1 MFGSNTIVGLFGK
14 SPFKPTQKHMEV
26 VEQCAS
32 ECIPL
37 FEALLAGDGEQVAAH
52 KDRVFVLENEADDV
66 KNQIRSQ
73 LPKSLFMPIDR
84 RDLLDLLHA
93 QDSIADTA
101 QDVAGLVTIRELEI
115 LEIFRGKLTPYV
127 ERNVDAVKQ
136 CKEVVGL
143 LDELLEMGFRG
154 REVDQVEEMVTK
166 LGEIESE
173 TDDQGIELTG
183 LLFQHG
189 DEMSPPTFFLWYE
202 LFQKLGDIAD
212 YAEDVGDRLRLLVA
226 R

>member
-1 MFGSNTIVGLFGK
+1 MFGSNPIAGLFGK
-14 SPFKPTQKHMEV
+14 SPFKPTQRHMEAV
-26 VEQCAS
+26 AECAS
-32 ECIPL
+32 ECVPL
-37 FEALLAGDGEQVAAH
+37 FEALLAGDSEKATAH
-52 KDRVFVLENEADDV
+52 KDRVFELENDADDI

-101 QDVAGLVTIRELEI
+101 QDVAGLVTIRDLEI
-115 LEIFRGKLTPYV
+115 PQFFRGLLPAYV
-127 ERNVDAVKQ
+127 QRNVDAVQQ
-136 CKEVVGL
+136 CKEVINL

-154 REVDQVEEMVTK
+154 REVDQVEEMVQK

-173 TDDQGIELTG
+173 TDDQGMELTG
-183 LLFQHG
+183 LLFEHG

-212 YAEDVGDRLRLLVA
+212 FAEDVGDRLRLLVA

>member
-1 MFGSNTIVGLFGK
+1 MFGSNPIAGLFGK
-14 SPFKPTQKHMEV
+14 SPFKPTQKHMEA
-26 VEQCAS
+26 VEKCAS
-32 ECIPL
+32 EIIVL
-37 FEALLAGDGEQVAAH
+37 FEALAAGDQEQAVIH
-52 KDRVFVLENEADDV
+52 KDRVFELENEADEV

-101 QDVAGLVTIRELEI
+101 QDVAGLVTIRDLEI
-115 LEIFRGKLTPYV
+115 PEVFQDLLKVYV
-127 ERNVDAVKQ
+127 QRNVDAVRQ
-136 CKEVVGL
+136 CKAVISL
-143 LDELLEMGFRG
+143 LDELLEIGFRG
-154 REVDQVEEMVTK
+154 REVDRVEEMVQK
-166 LGEIESE
+166 LSEIESE
-173 TDDQGIELTG
+173 TDDQGIELTR
-183 LLFQHG
+183 LLFKNG

-202 LFQKLGDIAD
+202 LFQRLGDIAD

>member
-1 MFGSNTIVGLFGK
+1 MFGKNPIAGLFGK
-14 SPFKPTQKHMEV
+14 SPFKPTQKHMEAV
-26 VEQCAS
+26 TQCAA

-37 FEALLAGDGEQVAAH
+37 FEALLAGDGDKLTEC
-52 KDRVFVLENEADDV
+52 KDRIFELENDADSI
-66 KNQIRSQ
+66 KNQIRAH
-73 LPKSLFMPIDR
+73 LPKSLMMPIDR

-101 QDVAGLVTIRELEI
+101 QDVAGLVTIREFEI
-115 LEIFRGKLTPYV
+115 PEFFRDKLAPYV
-127 ERNVDAVKQ
+127 ERNVDAVLQ

-154 REVDQVEEMVTK
+154 REVDQVEELVEK
-166 LGEIESE
+166 LGAIE
-173 TDDQGIELTG
+173 TDTDNQGIELTG

-189 DEMSPPTFFLWYE
+189 DQMSPPTFFLWYE
-202 LFQKLGDIAD
+202 LFQRLGDIAD

>member
-1 MFGSNTIVGLFGK
+1 MFGSNPIAGLFGK
-14 SPFKPTQKHMEV
+14 SPFKPTQKHMEA
-26 VEQCAS
+26 VEKCAS
-32 ECIPL
+32 EIVAL
-37 FEALLAGDGEQVAAH
+37 FEALFAGDRAQAEAH
-52 KDRVFVLENEADDV
+52 KDRVFELENEADDI

-101 QDVAGLVTIRELEI
+101 QDVAGLLTIRELDIPEV
-115 LEIFRGKLTPYV
+115 FRDLLMVYV
-127 ERNVDAVKQ
+127 QRNVDAVRQ
-136 CKEVVGL
+136 CKSVIGL

-154 REVDQVEEMVTK
+154 RDVDRVEEMVQK
-166 LGEIESE
+166 LSEIESE
-173 TDDQGIELTG
+173 TDDQGIELTR
-183 LLFQHG
+183 LLYQHG

>member
-1 MFGSNTIVGLFGK
+1 MFGKNPIAGLFGK
-14 SPFKPTQKHMEV
+14 SPFKPTQKHMEA
-26 VEQCAS
+26 VEQCAA
-32 ECIPL
+32 ECVPL
-37 FEALLAGDGEQVAAH
+37 FEALIAGEGDQLTASR
-52 KDRVFVLENEADDV
+52 DRIFELENDADGI
-66 KNQIRSQ
+66 KNQIRAH
-73 LPKSLFMPIDR
+73 LPKSLMMPIDR

-101 QDVAGLVTIRELEI
+101 QDVAGLVTIRDLEI
-115 LEIFRGKLTPYV
+115 PGIFRDKLLPFV
-127 ERNVDAVKQ
+127 QCNVDAVGQ
-136 CKEVVGL
+136 CKEVIGL

-154 REVDQVEEMVTK
+154 REVDQVEEMVGK
-166 LGEIESE
+166 LSEIE
-173 TDDQGIELTG
+173 TDSDNQGIELTG

-189 DEMSPPTFFLWYE
+189 DAMSPPTFFLWYE

>member
-1 MFGSNTIVGLFGK
+1 MFGSNPIAGLFGK
-14 SPFKPTQKHMEV
+14 SPFKPTQKHMEA
-26 VEQCAS
+26 VEKCAS
-32 ECIPL
+32 EIVPL
-37 FEALLAGDGEQVAAH
+37 FEALMAGDREQAEVH
-52 KDRVFVLENEADDV
+52 KNRVFELEHEADDV

-93 QDSIADTA
+93 QDSIADTT
-101 QDVAGLVTIRELEI
+101 QDVAGLLTIRELEI
-115 LEIFRGKLTPYV
+115 PEVFQDMLPAYLQ
-127 ERNVDAVKQ
+127 RNVDAVRQ
-136 CKEVVGL
+136 CKAVIGL
-143 LDELLEMGFRG
+143 LDELLETGFRG
-154 REVDQVEEMVTK
+154 RDVDQVEEMVQK
-166 LGEIESE
+166 LSEIESE
-173 TDDQGIELTG
+173 TDDQGIELTRR
-183 LLFQHG
+183 LFEHG

>member
-1 MFGSNTIVGLFGK
+1 MFGSNPIAGLFGK

-26 VEQCAS
+26 VAECAA
-32 ECIPL
+32 ECVPL
-37 FEALLAGDGEQVAAH
+37 FEALLAGDSQQAVIH
-52 KDRVFVLENEADDV
+52 KDRVFKLENRADDI

-101 QDVAGLVTIRELEI
+101 QDIAGLVTIRNLAI
-115 LEIFRGKLTPYV
+115 PDFFRDLLPAFV
-127 ERNVDAVKQ
+127 QRNVDAVEQ
-136 CKEVVGL
+136 CRKVINL

-154 REVDQVEEMVTK
+154 READQVEEMVQK
-166 LGEIESE
+166 LSEIESE
-173 TDDQGIELTG
+173 TDDQGMELSR
-183 LLFQHG
+183 LLFEHG
-189 DEMSPPTFFLWYE
+189 DEMTPPTFFLWHE
-202 LFQKLGDIAD
+202 LFQGLGDLAD

>member
-1 MFGSNTIVGLFGK
+1 MFGSNPIAGLFGK

-26 VEQCAS
+26 VAECAS
-32 ECIPL
+32 ECVPL
-37 FEALLAGDGEQVAAH
+37 FEAWLTGDSQQAVIH
-52 KDRVFVLENEADDV
+52 KDRIFKLENQADDI

-101 QDVAGLVTIRELEI
+101 QDVAGLVTIRNLAIPEF
-115 LEIFRGKLTPYV
+115 FRDLLPAFV
-127 ERNVDAVKQ
+127 QRNVDAVEQ
-136 CKEVVGL
+136 CKRVINL

-154 REVDQVEEMVTK
+154 READQVEEMVQK
-166 LGEIESE
+166 LSEIESE
-173 TDDQGIELTG
+173 TDDQGMELSR
-183 LLFQHG
+183 LLFEHG
-189 DEMSPPTFFLWYE
+189 DEMTPPTFFLWHE
-202 LFQKLGDIAD
+202 LFQRLGDLAD

>member
-1 MFGSNTIVGLFGK
+1 MFGSNPIAGLFGK
-14 SPFKPTQKHMEV
+14 SPFKPTQKHMEAV
-26 VEQCAS
+26 AQCAS
-32 ECIPL
+32 ECVPL
-37 FEALLAGDGEQVAAH
+37 FEALLAGDGEKLTAH
-52 KDRVFVLENEADDV
+52 KDRVFELENEADGI
-66 KNQIRSQ
+66 KNQMRAH
-73 LPKSLFMPIDR
+73 LPKSLMMPIDR

-115 LEIFRGKLTPYV
+115 PEIFRDLLMPYV

-136 CKEVVGL
+136 CKKLIGL

-154 REVDQVEEMVTK
+154 REVDQVEEMVQELSK
-166 LGEIESE
+166 IETES
-173 TDDQGIELTG
+173 DHQGIELTR
-183 LLFQHG
+183 LLYQHG
-189 DEMSPPTFFLWYE
+189 DDMSPPTFFMWYE
-202 LFQKLGDIAD
+202 LFQKLGDLAD